1 MASCE
6 KFSAYE
12 GYQRCPFFLSRRKL
26 QNKKYLASINPV
38 CLNFPLAYEHRKYVE
53 NRF

>member
-1 MASCE
+1 MAKRHPVK

-26 QNKKYLASINPV
+26 QNKK
-38 CLNFPLAYEHRKYVE
+38 
-53 NRF
+53 